1 MSHVPHDLHAEFA
14 DDAEILH
21 RLKLSDPRFQHIA
34 EEYHGVNR
42 EIHRIETDL
51 APAADH
57 HLEDLKKQRL
67 SLLDEVAR
75 MIARTKVA

>member
-1 MSHVPHDLHAEFA
+1 MSHVPHDLHTEFA

-21 RLKLSDPRFQHIA
+21 RLKLTDAHFQRIA
-34 EEYHGVNR
+34 EQYHGVNR

-67 SLLDEVAR
+67 GLLDEVAQI
-75 MIARTKVA
+75 IARTKVA